1 MTAEFQVWGRFRANF
16 TQRSPLKW
24 SATKSHSVLNLTFA
38 DLNLTF
44 ADFFI
49 MSRVFLV
56 FFVSR
61 DFLRAAAAAA

>member
-1 MTAEFQVWGRFRANF
+1 MTAGAGSFQVWGRFRANF
-16 TQRSPLKW
+16 TQRNPLKW

-38 DLNLTF
+38 D
-44 ADFFI
+44 FFN